1 MPASAP
7 IQVSEDWHLAEEGSK
22 PTSLVVQ
29 LRREVFALPWFRF
42 FYAQGDNSSVQI
54 VFASHTVT
62 VTGHGL
68 AALLSSIATE
78 RLSRLVQP
86 SDNEARF
93 AVRGPGAAQYA
104 GPSITA
110 INVEKSE

>member
-1 MPASAP
+1 
-7 IQVSEDWHLAEEGSK
+7 LAEEGSK